1 MGDGM
6 SDAMMNTREVARYLD
21 IHEKQV
27 YALVKAGKIPCTK
40 ATGKWIFP
48 KQLVDEWIET
58 DARSGLKQARSKQRR
73 IAGALLAAGSNDPVL
88 DILQAAL
95 RAAHPELYIF
105 SANTGSMEGLSALN
119 QGYTDLAWTHL
130 LDPESGDY
138 NIPYLVRCLPE
149 VKTVV
154 VNLFHRRVGLLTAP
168 GNPLGLKGIEDLAR
182 PGVRIVNRQHGSGI
196 RVLFDRYLQEL
207 KISPTRIEGYDH
219 AVTTHLAVGL
229 VLLGGE
235 ADAGIASV
243 AVSHQLGLPFL
254 PLREERFDMVLS
266 QAMYFEKGVQALI
279 DILRSDAFHTS
290 VRHLGNYDF
299 RDSGKILFAA

>member
-1 MGDGM
+1 M
-6 SDAMMNTREVARYLD
+6 SDAMMNTREVAQYLD

-40 ATGKWIFP
+40 ATGKWLFP
-48 KQLVDEWIET
+48 KQLIDEWIET
-58 DARSGLKQARSKQRR
+58 DARAGLKQARAKQRR

-88 DILQAAL
+88 DILQTAV

-105 SANTGSMEGLSALN
+105 SANTGSMEGLAALN

-130 LDPESGDY
+130 LDPASGDY
-138 NIPYLVRCLPE
+138 NIPHLMRCHPAL
-149 VKTVV
+149 KAVV

-168 GNPLGLKGIEDLAR
+168 GNPLGLKGIDDLAR
-182 PGVRIVNRQHGSGI
+182 PGLRIVNRQQGSGI
-196 RVLFDRYLQEL
+196 RVLLDQYLHDL
-207 KISPTRIEGYDH
+207 KIPHTRIAGYEH
-219 AVTTHLAVGL
+219 EVSTHLAVGL
-229 VLLGGE
+229 VLLRGE

-266 QAMYFEKGVQALI
+266 QALFFEKGVQALI
-279 DILRSDAFHTS
+279 DTLRSAAFRTG